1 MYAIRLMTE
10 IYHLVEPSGQ
20 HTLCGLRISR
30 IISARKTNTLQLVN
44 DVESNVRVCKHCQ
57 RIKGQESSGQI
68 KKPSTNYTESVDG
81 CCEALT

>member
-30 IISARKTNTLQLVN
+30 IISARKTSTLQLVN
-44 DVESNVRVCKHCQ
+44 DVESNVAICKHCQ
-57 RIKGQESSGQI
+57 RIKGQEPSGH
-68 KKPSTNYTESVDG
+68 
-81 CCEALT
+81 